1 MKNTADKNRFP
12 SELGNQPDGDGTA
25 QRRAERIAHH
35 DHRHN
40 GGPIVLGSIF
50 DLSAQASGSTI
61 TQVTEREPSD
71 HGPEQQVAEDVAE
84 LDFCSD
90 DIARLNDLGNVYGVQ
105 PYYDIIVF
113 SMRRLLEILAAAAII
128 VAVFSLSALPGL
140 ARPEYGRRTQKEC
153 NFCHPKDSWNLND
166 AGKYYRDHK
175 YSLQGYVPP
184 KTDGKSGKN

>member
-1 MKNTADKNRFP
+1 M
-12 SELGNQPDGDGTA
+12 
-25 QRRAERIAHH
+25 
-35 DHRHN
+35 
-40 GGPIVLGSIF
+40 
-50 DLSAQASGSTI
+50 LSAQASCSTI
-61 TQVTEREPSD
+61 TQVTEREPAH
-71 HGPEQQVAEDVAE
+71 HGPEQPHAEDVAE
-84 LDFCSD
+84 LDFAQMILRAEVRRGETDEIAVQAVEEGD
-90 DIARLNDLGNVYGVQ
+90 DPGDENQADEEAAELLLLDHLGNVYGVQ